1 MSRVPIPHEYAVA
14 NWNQYI
20 EEQADINPDQSI
32 SARRLVKRNIK
43 LSQIASVERYA
54 NGDTTSPSWRV
65 YNDYESPGTVSPAIG
80 HPWLTD
86 ATDHLAQFQT
96 EDGLNTIATED
107 NNEITAE

>member
-1 MSRVPIPHEYAVA
+1 MSRIAPPSGYV

-20 EEQADINPDQSI
+20 EAQANASVDQSI
-32 SARRLVKRNIK
+32 AARRLIKRNIK
-43 LSQIASVERYA
+43 LGMIASQERYA
-54 NGDTTSPSWRV
+54 NGNSNSPSWRV
-65 YNDYESPGTVSPAIG
+65 YNDYEPPGTVSPAIG